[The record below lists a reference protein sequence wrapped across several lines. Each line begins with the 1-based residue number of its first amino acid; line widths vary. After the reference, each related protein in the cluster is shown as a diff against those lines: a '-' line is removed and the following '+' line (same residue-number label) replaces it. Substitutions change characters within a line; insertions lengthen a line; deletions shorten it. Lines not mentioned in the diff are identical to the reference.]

1 MTDWL
6 VTSKDH
12 RLQLGT
18 RPITIAYSILT
29 AWIIEAS
36 LQDFL
41 WFKHLEPWSSWSL
54 EKNKKRGYE
63 SFQQFTL
70 FIGCCL
76 YLNQFP
82 PWSHL
87 KASGIPILR
96 EGTRQSGRT
105 FCALQTPVVFPPVMI
120 AWHSNVPMKML
131 SMLSNDLV
139 FTTLW
144 RNIFIW

>member
-41 WFKHLEPWSSWSL
+41 
-54 EKNKKRGYE
+54 
-63 SFQQFTL
+63 
-70 FIGCCL
+70 
-76 YLNQFP
+76 
-82 PWSHL
+82 
-87 KASGIPILR
+87 
-96 EGTRQSGRT
+96 
-105 FCALQTPVVFPPVMI
+105 
-120 AWHSNVPMKML
+120 
-131 SMLSNDLV
+131 
-139 FTTLW
+139 
-144 RNIFIW
+144 